1 MQVLSL
7 KIDKTKGVRGTKLW
21 QFTYFK
27 AYIFTRMVRKLER
40 YCKIKIMFLNLWFCE
55 LFELVSL

>member
-7 KIDKTKGVRGTKLW
+7 KIDKTKDVKGTKLW
-21 QFTYFK
+21 QFTYFLT
-27 AYIFTRMVRKLER
+27 YIFARMVRKLER
-40 YCKIKIMFLNLWFCE
+40 YCKIKIRFLGLRFCE